1 MKKNYILLFVLAG
14 LAIAAGV
21 AYFQSHT
28 STIADE
34 PLADFAIEDTSKV
47 TKVVITDHLGKMATL
62 ERVPGERLW
71 SLNGKLKAREDA
83 INLILK
89 TFNRIRVRG
98 NVSDSS
104 RENMLKLLATSSK
117 RVEIFTGG
125 SEPAKIW
132 YVGTPTPDHTGTV
145 MLLEIPG
152 IGRSEE
158 PYIMHMEGFTGFLST
173 RFFTNEMEWRY
184 TGIFEYP
191 HLEVSKVRMIN
202 HLIPADSWEVRFAGG
217 NALELWSCNAEGV
230 SERKAN
236 RFDTLAVKNE
246 LLLYKKVHVES
257 FNTQLNPQQSD
268 SLRMMTSAYTLEVI
282 DNSGKTTAIRLH
294 LKPANK
300 AIEDEFGNIIPF
312 DLDYFWGITDDGE
325 VAMAQSYNFSPL
337 LNPISKFSP
346 VY

>member
-1 MKKNYILLFVLAG
+1 MKKNSILLLVLLA
-14 LAIAAGV
+14 LAISAGV
-21 AYFQSHT
+21 VYFQSHT
-28 STIADE
+28 STIADD
-34 PLADFAIEDTSKV
+34 PLTDFAIEDTSKV
-47 TKVVITDHLGKMATL
+47 TKVIITDHFGKVATI

-71 SLNGKLKAREDA
+71 RLNGKLQAREDA
-83 INLILK
+83 VNLILK

-98 NVSDSS
+98 NVSDSAL
-104 RENMLKLLATSSK
+104 ETNLKLLATASK

-125 SEPAKIW
+125 DEPTKIW

-158 PYIMHMEGFTGFLST
+158 PYIMHMEGFTGFLSS
-173 RFFTNEMEWRY
+173 RFFTDEMEWRY

-202 HLIPADSWEVRFAGG
+202 HLIPTDSWEVRFAGG
-217 NALELWSCNAEGV
+217 NALELWSCNSEGL
-230 SERKAN
+230 SDSKAI

-246 LLLYKKVHVES
+246 LLLFKKVHVES
-257 FNTQLNPQQSD
+257 FNTQLSAQQSD
-268 SLRMMTSAYTLEVI
+268 SLLKTASAYTLEVI
-282 DNSGKTTAIRLH
+282 DNSGKTTSIDLH

-300 AIEDEFGNIIPF
+300 SIEDELGNIIPF
-312 DLDYFWGITDDGE
+312 DLDYFWGVTGDGE
-325 VAMAQSYNFSPL
+325 IAMAQSYNFSPL